1 MQRTA
6 WARRLPVVT
15 TLVVGLLCTTGC
27 ATIVIGRPSSMQ
39 PSPDNVPAGEVE
51 IVGATDDPVDE
62 LARNALADLQDFW
75 GSTCPDVFGQQFQ
88 PLSGGYFSV
97 DPDDVD
103 PREYPGGVVG
113 CGAQPLEAENNAFYC
128 QAPNTPHSDAITYDR
143 AFLTE
148 LADDF
153 GRFIPALVMAHE
165 FGHAVQARVGPPQSS
180 IATETQADCY
190 AGSWTRW
197 VADGKAEHSRLREP
211 ELDELLRGYLKLRDP
226 VGTGTAA
233 QSAHGSY
240 FDRVSA
246 FQEGFDDGAVACRD
260 HFGPERVFTQGRF
273 TSDKDFAR
281 HGDAPYGELWTIV
294 DESLPTVWDQAF
306 SDVFHEDFTEPSI
319 QRYRGDAPDCAG
331 DPDLE
336 LVFCGADRLVG
347 IDEPALARP
356 AYEDIGDFAVATAV
370 SVPYSLS
377 VRDQLGLSTDDG
389 DAVES
394 AVCLTGWYA
403 AKVFKGEAG
412 KITVSPGD
420 IDESVQFLL
429 TYGNDPEVLPDADLS
444 GFQLVDLFRNGF
456 LRGLESCQVE
466 Q

>member
-1 MQRTA
+1 VQ
-6 WARRLPVVT
+6 
-15 TLVVGLLCTTGC
+15 
-27 ATIVIGRPSSMQ
+27 
-39 PSPDNVPAGEVE
+39 AGEVE

-75 GSTCPDVFGQQFQ
+75 SSTLPDVFGQQFQ

-429 TYGNDPEVLPDADLS
+429 TYGNDPDVLPDVDLS

-456 LRGLESCQVE
+456 LQGLDTCGVPG
-466 Q
+466 